1 MKNYISL
8 LASTGT
14 SITGECDYYV
24 KKEKIFSK
32 EYKKYINF
40 PKEFHGNG

>member
-8 LASTGT
+8 LASTGI
-14 SITGECDYYV
+14 SITGECDRYV
-24 KKEKIFSK
+24 KIYKTFSK

-40 PKEFHGNG
+40 PKDFQENT